1 METQLP
7 ALASEISKPE
17 YFQLAMTRAPVY
29 TKQPES
35 TQQLVS
41 MAQTVRFRN
50 CGVSLRIQPTL
61 LPFGLLD
68 SITVRSPEADPAT
81 QFRVH
86 IQRVTGQRTSKWCP
100 LNVPLFMADKDMSVD
115 YDSQH
120 EDLVLTKKTTGHDM
134 RFRMIS
140 AQSIVSMSIDFS
152 VAADVYEI
160 KFDGANAIVNELDI
174 DEAAAK
180 IAERKPVALLF
191 PPILPNKRFALA
203 TQAVKNMEQELA
215 Q

>member
-1 METQLP
+1 MATDTPLP
-7 ALASEISKPE
+7 TPEISKPE
-17 YFQLAMTRAPVY
+17 FFQLAMTRAPVY
-29 TKQPES
+29 AKQPES

-41 MAQTVRFRN
+41 MTQIVRFRN
-50 CGVSLRIQPTL
+50 CGTSLRIQPTL

-68 SITVRSPEADPAT
+68 SVTLTSNDADPAT
-81 QFRVH
+81 QFRIN

-100 LNVPLFMADKDMSVD
+100 LGVPLSVADKDMSVD

-120 EDLVLTKKTTGHDM
+120 EDLHVTKRNTGHDM

-152 VAADVYEI
+152 HAADVFEVT
-160 KFDGANAIVNELDI
+160 FAGANAIANELDI
-174 DEAAAK
+174 DEAAVK
-180 IAERKPVALLF
+180 IAERKPVLLLF

-203 TQAVKNMEQELA
+203 TQAVKNMEQELVR
-215 Q
+215 